1 VGLGVKKRIGIL
13 GGTFDP
19 IHMGH
24 LAIARSARSFL
35 NLDYIILIPAGQPW
49 LRQVKPVG
57 DPYQRLAMANLAAES
72 EPWLLVSD
80 IEIKRLGA
88 TFTVDTLEQL
98 SSMNDDQTEFYL
110 ILGEDALKEL
120 HLWRNPERV
129 VKLAQIIGIKR
140 PGVEAVD
147 ITDLMKM
154 FPEENQPVIIEGPLL
169 DISAREIR
177 ERVAMERPIGHLVHK
192 SVDAYIN
199 SCNLYKNIN
208 QQPEAGSIECIG

>member
-1 VGLGVKKRIGIL
+1 MGVKKRIGIL

-35 NLDYIILIPAGQPW
+35 NLDYIILIPAGQPL

-57 DPYQRLAMANLAAES
+57 DSYQRLAMANLAAES

-80 IEIKRLGA
+80 IEIKRLG
-88 TFTVDTLEQL
+88 
-98 SSMNDDQTEFYL
+98 
-110 ILGEDALKEL
+110 
-120 HLWRNPERV
+120 
-129 VKLAQIIGIKR
+129 
-140 PGVEAVD
+140 
-147 ITDLMKM
+147 
-154 FPEENQPVIIEGPLL
+154 PVIIEGPLL

-192 SVDAYIN
+192 SVADYIN
-199 SCNLYKNIN
+199 SCNLYKKIN

>member
-1 VGLGVKKRIGIL
+1 MGLGVKKRIGIL

-24 LAIARSARSFL
+24 LAIARSARSVL

-57 DPYQRLAMANLAAES
+57 DSYQRLAMANLAAES
-72 EPWLLVSD
+72 EAWLLVSD
-80 IEIKRLGA
+80 IEIKRLGP

-98 SSMNDDQTEFYL
+98 NSMNDDQTEFYL

-129 VKLAQIIGIKR
+129 VK
-140 PGVEAVD
+140 
-147 ITDLMKM
+147 
-154 FPEENQPVIIEGPLL
+154 
-169 DISAREIR
+169 
-177 ERVAMERPIGHLVHK
+177 
-192 SVDAYIN
+192 
-199 SCNLYKNIN
+199 
-208 QQPEAGSIECIG
+208 